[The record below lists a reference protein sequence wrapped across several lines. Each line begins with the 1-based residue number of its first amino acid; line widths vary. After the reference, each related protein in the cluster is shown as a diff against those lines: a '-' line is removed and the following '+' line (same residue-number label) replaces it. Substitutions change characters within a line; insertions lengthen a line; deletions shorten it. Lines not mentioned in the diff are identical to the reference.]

1 MIIWIASYPKS
12 GNTWVRFLI
21 YNYHCLLLDPNKQS
35 TLSYN
40 ELNTLQKNVMDRGHT
55 FSIPDNFPCIYR
67 THKIYK
73 KSYDL
78 FDYRIFVHRNP
89 LDTLISSYY
98 FYKQREIPFPNDKN
112 NLRKQ
117 LHDIDFYVKYK
128 IQSLSTFC

>member
-1 MIIWIASYPKS
+1 MIGYLKNQYYWFRNFQKIERYFKKITETKILLFGHPKS

-89 LDTLISSYY
+89 LDTLISS
-98 FYKQREIPFPNDKN
+98 
-112 NLRKQ
+112 
-117 LHDIDFYVKYK
+117 
-128 IQSLSTFC
+128 